1 MKTILAFLLISL
13 LLASCSS
20 QQPAGPQTLNVMTH
34 DSFAATDTV
43 IKAFEQ
49 ANNAKVSIIKSGD
62 AGAALNKAILSR
74 QAPLADVFYGV
85 DNTFL
90 SRALSSDIYE
100 PYESPALKAIPAEFK
115 LDPSNRALPVDSADV
130 CVVYDKAYFASH
142 NLPVPLTLEDLAKP
156 DYK

>member
-62 AGAALNKAILSR
+62 AGAALNKAILSKG
-74 QAPLADVFYGV
+74 APLADVFYGV

-90 SRALSSDIYE
+90 SRALDADIYE
-100 PYESPALKAIPAEFK
+100 PYASPLLANIPDPFK
-115 LDPSNRALPVDSADV
+115 LDPSNRALPVDYGDV
-130 CVVYDKAYFASH
+130 CLNYDKAYFDQKKLA
-142 NLPVPLTLEDLAKP
+142 VPQTLEDL
-156 DYK
+156 